1 MTNVVF
7 FGGVNVKN
15 VLNVIRRGERG
26 MNVVAVVSCD
36 SQLDKIHN
44 DMAGRITKVCMWN
57 DRPLV
62 SYSGNVNAK
71 SDEKFT
77 PSERKGF
84 TWLQY
89 PYLEKANKSGVEYLT
104 FSYRDCD
111 KGDYS
116 ELYLIDGVEVTKAE
130 AQAYFK
136 PKKSYAPKKQIDAGV
151 TKKEEWSKIVRY
163 EIEKVVY
170 IGSSKDDAIAKYE
183 QFKK

>member
-1 MTNVVF
+1 MKNVVF
-7 FGGVNVKN
+7 FGGANVKN
-15 VLNVIRRGERG
+15 VLNVICGGQRG
-26 MNVVAVVSCD
+26 MNVVALVSCD
-36 SQLDKIHN
+36 NQLDRIYSYMK
-44 DMAGRITKVCMWN
+44 GRIVKVCMWN

-77 PSERKGF
+77 PSARKGF

-89 PYLEKANKSGVEYLT
+89 PYLEKADKSGIEYLT
-104 FSYRDCD
+104 FSYRECD

-130 AQAYFK
+130 AQSYFK
-136 PKKSYAPKKQIDAGV
+136 AKTSYAPKKQIDAGV
-151 TKKEEWSKIVRY
+151 TKKEEWSRIVRY

-170 IGSSKDDAIAKYE
+170 IGNCKNDAIAKYS
-183 QFKK
+183 QFRK